1 MSGYSLHI
9 GLNRV
14 DPTAY
19 GGWDGALAGCV
30 NDANAMAALAAAQ
43 GFAGP
48 RVLLDSAATSFAII
62 GEIARL
68 AGTARA
74 GDLVLVTY
82 SGHGGQTSDV
92 DGEED
97 DRRDETWVVFD
108 RQIVDDELYRMWSRF
123 APGVRVVVCS
133 DSCHSGTVARDAF
146 TRETRTAIVDLAA
159 RDDPGG
165 DLGTVVHGSAKAMP
179 LEVQT
184 EDNKQRAAMYAF
196 VQQLAGPNSRAAIEA
211 GVVLLAGCQD
221 SQLSYDGPVNGQFT
235 GALLQVWGDGAFD
248 AGYRQFHQRIMNAMP
263 PDQVPNLFTINAD
276 AAFLDQRPFTP

>member
-43 GFAGP
+43 GFAAP
-48 RVLLDSAATSFAII
+48 RVLLDGAATSFAII

-74 GDLVLVTY
+74 GDLVLITY
-82 SGHGGQTSDV
+82 SGHGGQTRDV

-97 DRRDETWVVFD
+97 DRQDETWVAFD

-133 DSCHSGTVARDAF
+133 DSCHSGTVVRDAF

-159 RDDPGG
+159 RDYPGD
-165 DLGTVVHGSAKAMP
+165 DLGAVVHGSAKAMP
-179 LEVQT
+179 LDVQA

-196 VQQLAGPNSRAAIEA
+196 VQQLAGPSARAVVEA

-235 GALLQVWGDGAFD
+235 GALLRVWGDGAFT
-248 AGYRQFHQRIMNAMP
+248 AGYRQFHQRIMNLMP

-276 AAFLDQRPFTP
+276 TAFLEQRPFTP